1 MCAVGGGLVGEGE
14 GGTEGHIP
22 TLSVNL
28 ECDSNHNGDTVHMII
43 DLEVVAL
50 GSIVG
55 HEESVADVNGVSD
68 TVVCRGRGAVV
79 KGVDCV
85 CPAVTALHTTSHMY
99 TSEGSEEWA

>member
-1 MCAVGGGLVGEGE
+1 
-14 GGTEGHIP
+14 
-22 TLSVNL
+22 
-28 ECDSNHNGDTVHMII
+28 MII
-43 DLEVVAL
+43 DHEAVAV

-85 CPAVTALHTTSHMY
+85 CS
-99 TSEGSEEWA
+99 G